1 LLCKIFAC
9 LEEREIINKIYI
21 PLEINYHV
29 LGIITLEITVFL
41 KEKNNYKNL
50 RNLGEKK
57 ASTRNQLAA

>member
-1 LLCKIFAC
+1 LLCRIFAC

-21 PLEINYHV
+21 PLEINYRV